1 MPFLLQVA
9 VNTHELPEVRGRVIK
24 LLRNRHLATDERA
37 AVARAVIRILGVGPN
52 PDLRAQSV
60 LTLAEFTDVEEVIR
74 MLGPVALDDSE
85 PLDLRYSAYMSLER
99 AGQRPECVDIL
110 RQLALDETFG
120 RSAHSLLSI
129 WNLQ

>member
-1 MPFLLQVA
+1 MSESAIFKAA
-9 VNTHELPEVRGRVIK
+9 VKLAPER
-24 LLRNRHLATDERA
+24 RA
-37 AVARAVIRILGVGPN
+37 AYLDQTCGPN